1 MFHQIIM
8 LVHQEYQVSE
18 NKIYS
23 ILKNVY
29 SFKDIT
35 DKDFAYLI
43 NYMIENDYLIRYK
56 DKLMIGGRTEKEFG
70 FANYY
75 NFFSVFD
82 SINEYTIVANG
93 QVIGLSMPFSLIPGS
108 SQIYIFSGKEDVED

>member
-1 MFHQIIM
+1 
-8 LVHQEYQVSE
+8 
-18 NKIYS
+18 
-23 ILKNVY
+23 
-29 SFKDIT
+29 
-35 DKDFAYLI
+35 
-43 NYMIENDYLIRYK
+43 MIENDYLIRYK

-93 QVIGLSMPFSLIPGS
+93 QVIGTLDAFFINTRKQSDIHFFWQGRCGRLS
-108 SQIYIFSGKEDVED
+108 Q